1 MNKVITAFGI
11 KIKLPLYSSCYL
23 PDTKMLEAQNIE
35 FPHPIGIVIARSV
48 KLGKNCVIYQ
58 NVTIGAK
65 KRNLANNRENF
76 PTLGDNV
83 IVYAGA
89 CIIGGIKIG
98 NNVQIGA
105 NAVVTKDIPAN
116 GGLRRARPSRR
127 AFCSRAAR
135 WSARRTQDRRHMR
148 RSSRWIRRPRSSE

>member
-1 MNKVITAFGI
+1 MKKILSQLFSIKRAGMNKVITAFGI

-105 NAVVTKDIPAN
+105 NAVVTKDIPDNCIVAGN
-116 GGLRRARPSRR
+116 PARIIK
-127 AFCSRAAR
+127 
-135 WSARRTQDRRHMR
+135 HLG
-148 RSSRWIRRPRSSE
+148 E

>member
-1 MNKVITAFGI
+1 MKKILSQLFSIKRAGLNKVITAFGI

-65 KRNLANNRENF
+65 SRDLAYNQENF

-105 NAVVTKDIPAN
+105 NAVVTKDIPDNCIVAGN
-116 GGLRRARPSRR
+116 PARIIK
-127 AFCSRAAR
+127 
-135 WSARRTQDRRHMR
+135 H
-148 RSSRWIRRPRSSE
+148 IGE